1 MTPGLSPTIVKQF
14 MTPGMSP
21 TIVKLKLAPGVAP
34 TIVKLYMTP
43 GVSPAIV
50 INICDLVC
58 LLPLVINNKQQTF
71 KPMSAEI

>member
-1 MTPGLSPTIVKQF
+1 MTPAIVKQHL
-14 MTPGMSP
+14 TPDVTP
-21 TIVKLKLAPGVAP
+21 AIVKQHL
-34 TIVKLYMTP
+34 TP
-43 GVSPAIV
+43 GVSPAIVKQHLTPGVAPAIV